1 MVGSILTAE
10 TGHDHRKGVVESEH
24 LVREKTEG
32 HYLAIEAVE
41 MRALLAALEARDGYT
56 GEHSK
61 TVMGLAVEVACRMR
75 PPEEELRVVGNV
87 ALLHDIGKACTPDP
101 ILKNQGP
108 LDEQEREVMQ
118 EHVEVGARMV
128 ASVKGLAHLAPLVRA
143 THERWDGEGYP
154 VGLEGEEIPLAS
166 RIVHVC
172 DAWHA
177 MTSNRPY
184 REALDVETRI
194 REFQSN
200 TGKQF
205 DPRVVL
211 ALVEVLES
219 RYLLPSD
226 EAERMIS
233 EALHLA

>member
-1 MVGSILTAE
+1 
-10 TGHDHRKGVVESEH
+10 
-24 LVREKTEG
+24 
-32 HYLAIEAVE
+32 
-41 MRALLAALEARDGYT
+41 
-56 GEHSK
+56 
-61 TVMGLAVEVACRMR
+61 
-75 PPEEELRVVGNV
+75 
-87 ALLHDIGKACTPDP
+87 
-101 ILKNQGP
+101 
-108 LDEQEREVMQ
+108 
-118 EHVEVGARMV
+118 MV

-154 VGLEGEEIPLAS
+154 DGLEGEEIPLAS

-172 DAWHA
+172 DAWYA

-211 ALVEVLES
+211 ALVEFLKS

>member
-1 MVGSILTAE
+1 
-10 TGHDHRKGVVESEH
+10 
-24 LVREKTEG
+24 
-32 HYLAIEAVE
+32 
-41 MRALLAALEARDGYT
+41 
-56 GEHSK
+56 
-61 TVMGLAVEVACRMR
+61 
-75 PPEEELRVVGNV
+75 
-87 ALLHDIGKACTPDP
+87 
-101 ILKNQGP
+101 
-108 LDEQEREVMQ
+108 MQ

-154 VGLEGEEIPLAS
+154 DGLEGEEIPLAS

-172 DAWHA
+172 DAWYA

-200 TGKQF
+200 TGKQY

-211 ALVEVLES
+211 ALVEFLKS